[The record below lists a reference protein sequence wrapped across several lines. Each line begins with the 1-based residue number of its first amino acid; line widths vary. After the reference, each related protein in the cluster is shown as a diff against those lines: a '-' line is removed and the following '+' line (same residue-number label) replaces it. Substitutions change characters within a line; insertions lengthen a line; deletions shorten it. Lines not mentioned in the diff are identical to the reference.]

1 MLISFL
7 RIQGSISGAW
17 TMIMTSDRRYHPK
30 LLTWRNIVSTGR
42 RRESWWGEG
51 RQVTWA
57 RAAQSAITAC
67 TVESSSEVQVNTD
80 TVTLLSRLEKVNM
93 IHNDDVGVELTLT

>member
-1 MLISFL
+1 M
-7 RIQGSISGAW
+7 
-17 TMIMTSDRRYHPK
+17 
-30 LLTWRNIVSTGR
+30 
-42 RRESWWGEG
+42 
-51 RQVTWA
+51 TWA